1 MHCFNHRHHC
11 MEWVYAFLHVWK
23 THHLG
28 PSREIVRLWAIMKC
42 EFPNSP
48 KKNNNNKKNPEFLTD
63 CQGFPDFKRFPR
75 DFQKNKKRLK
85 NIK

>member
-1 MHCFNHRHHC
+1 

-48 KKNNNNKKNPEFLTD
+48 KKIIIIKKI
-63 CQGFPDFKRFPR
+63 QSSRQIVRDFRILR
-75 DFQKNKKRLK
+75 DFQGISKKIKNV
-85 NIK
+85 